1 MRIAAPRATGVEAYL
16 KKKSMRLGSCKTPIG
31 GNQFVRARVGAR
43 DRHGSAGNRL
53 AGVSDDATHDPAIE
67 RSDPGGGYSE
77 TGEVRR
83 HQPEQV
89 CPLYFS
95 AVEHESGNDGILGG
109 FELEWDS
116 GSHGTN
122 GFAYD

>member
-1 MRIAAPRATGVEAYL
+1 MRIAAPRATERISE
-16 KKKSMRLGSCKTPIG
+16 KKESERLGSRKTPV

-43 DRHGSAGNRL
+43 DHHGSAGNGL
-53 AGVSDDATHDPAIE
+53 AGVSEDAARDPAIE

-77 TGEVRR
+77 TGEVRG

-122 GFAYD
+122 GFADD